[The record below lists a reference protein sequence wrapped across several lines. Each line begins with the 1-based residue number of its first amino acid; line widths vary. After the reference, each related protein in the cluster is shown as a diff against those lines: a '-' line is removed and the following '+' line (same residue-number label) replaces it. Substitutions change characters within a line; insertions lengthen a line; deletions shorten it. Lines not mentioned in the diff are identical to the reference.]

1 MPFTERRVTSHDNLS
16 LYVRDYGDPLDHRA
30 TLFCL
35 GGLTRNSKDFESLA
49 ERYSSDGRRVIC
61 PDYRGRGKSD
71 YDTDWRN
78 YDPRIY
84 LRDIQDILSALNV
97 HHVVVVGTS
106 LGGILGMGMA
116 VAMPG
121 ALTAVVM
128 NDVGPKVETGG
139 LDYIINYI
147 KEDRPHNNW
156 DGAVATIKT
165 MLPNLTFQDE
175 GIWLRMAQNT
185 FRERED
191 GRLCFDWD
199 VDIVKPMLDKS
210 YAIPDMWPL
219 FRALKNVPTLVLRGA
234 ESDILS
240 RETITRMQEVKPDMI
255 GVEIP
260 RAGHV
265 PTMAEPESWAALEAF
280 LGSH

>member
-1 MPFTERRVTSHDNLS
+1 MCIRDSLS
-16 LYVRDYGDPLDHRA
+16 LYIRDYGDPLDHRA
-30 TLFCL
+30 PLFCL

-147 KEDRPHNNW
+147 K
-156 DGAVATIKT
+156 AVSYTHLTLPTI
-165 MLPNLTFQDE
+165 
-175 GIWLRMAQNT
+175 LR
-185 FRERED
+185 
-191 GRLCFDWD
+191 
-199 VDIVKPMLDKS
+199 V
-210 YAIPDMWPL
+210 
-219 FRALKNVPTLVLRGA
+219 
-234 ESDILS
+234 
-240 RETITRMQEVKPDMI
+240 
-255 GVEIP
+255 
-260 RAGHV
+260 
-265 PTMAEPESWAALEAF
+265 
-280 LGSH
+280 

>member
-1 MPFTERRVTSHDNLS
+1 MPYTERRVTSFDNLS
-16 LYVRDYGDPLDHRA
+16 LYVRDYGNPLDPRA
-30 TLFCL
+30 PLFCL

-61 PDYRGRGKSD
+61 PDYRGRGQSE
-71 YDTDWRN
+71 YDKDWRN

-84 LRDIQDILSALNV
+84 IRDIQDLLSALNV

-121 ALTAVVM
+121 ALAAVVM

-139 LDYIINYI
+139 LDFIINYI
-147 KEDRPHNNW
+147 KEDRPHDNW
-156 DGAVATIKT
+156 DAAVATIKT
-165 MLPNLTFQDE
+165 MLPNLTFQDD
-175 GIWLRMAQNT
+175 GIWLKMAQNT
-185 FRERED
+185 FRERDD
-191 GRLCFDWD
+191 GRLYFDWD
-199 VDIVKPMLDKS
+199 VDIVKPMQDSS
-210 YAIPDMWPL
+210 YEIPDMWPL

-240 RETITRMQEVKPDMI
+240 RETFAQMQEVKPDMTA
-255 GVEIP
+255 VEIP

-265 PTMAEPESWAALEAF
+265 PTMAEPESRAALEAF
-280 LGSH
+280 FGAH